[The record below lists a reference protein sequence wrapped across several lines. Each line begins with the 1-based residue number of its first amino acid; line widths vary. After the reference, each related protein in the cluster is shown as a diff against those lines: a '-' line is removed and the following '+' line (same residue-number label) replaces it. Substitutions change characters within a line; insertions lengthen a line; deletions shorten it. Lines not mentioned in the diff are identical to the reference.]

1 MRHKTGYRTIS
12 GTCFRKMEKTNIDK
26 KNKIDKANKILQDFY
41 KEIEENN
48 RLVESE
54 NLSDEEKMAIFMKF
68 IKESNCKVKDD
79 NNNE

>member
-1 MRHKTGYRTIS
+1 
-12 GTCFRKMEKTNIDK
+12 MEKANIHK
-26 KNKIDKANKILQDFY
+26 KNKIDKAKKILQDFY

-48 RLVESE
+48 RLVEAE